1 MDFQLVLPMFFP
13 KLREIKFKTKQNRLF
28 MSKTIIISN
37 RLPVQLQISN
47 GGITAIPSVG
57 GLATGMKSVHS
68 GGDSLWIGWSGLT
81 DEEIP
86 EELAPK
92 IDKALAEHGSSKVR
106 LTKKEVNGFYFG
118 FSNRTIWPLF
128 HYFLEYSEFE
138 LSYWE
143 TYKAVNQKF
152 ADAILEKAGDN
163 DTIWV
168 HDYQLMLVPQMV
180 REKHPNISIGF
191 FLHIPFPS
199 YEIFRTLP
207 WRREILQGLLGSDLI
222 GFHTYDYERHF
233 LSSVRRLLGLEV
245 SFNDIYLDDRVI
257 KVDSFPMGIDYKKFH
272 EAAKEHAQRN
282 ESQKSELQKRLDTH
296 KKSAP
301 DAKFFLSIDRLDYS
315 KGIAKRLKAFEYFL
329 NKYPAY
335 KEKVRLIILAVPSR
349 SNVPQYKLLKKE
361 IDELVGRINGE
372 LSTVSWTPI
381 WYFYRSMPFEN
392 LIDLY
397 TSCDIAWLTPIRD
410 GMNLVAKEYIAT
422 RTDKTGVLIL
432 SEMAGSAN
440 EMNESLLINPN
451 NFEQIADTLYQAINM
466 PKEEQQERNGILQK
480 RLERY
485 NVEKWANDFM
495 TSLVNQKE
503 KEDVYVSRRL
513 SVDLMNTV
521 MHSYIDA
528 KKRLVFLDYD
538 GTLAGF
544 HNDPQ
549 KASPDEALYK
559 LLDEISSQPNT
570 DMYLIS
576 GRDKETFT
584 KWFLPKKYN
593 MIVEHGV
600 WLSQDGKDFHM
611 LENVKKDWMAKIL
624 PVLESFVDRTPGSFI
639 EEKNYSLAWHYRN
652 TDPDFGQ
659 KRAMELN
666 TVLTSLIA
674 NDDLS
679 VLNGNKVMEI
689 KSSNVNKGRAAMRIY
704 AEQDYDFVFAIGDD
718 WTDEFMFQELPEESV
733 TVKVGRQKT
742 SAKYFVDNTKN
753 VRDILARFAEKR

>member
-1 MDFQLVLPMFFP
+1 MG
-13 KLREIKFKTKQNRLF
+13 
-28 MSKTIIISN
+28 KTIIISN
-37 RLPVQLQISN
+37 RLPVQLQIDN
-47 GGITAIPSVG
+47 GSITAVPSVG

-68 GGDSLWIGWSGLT
+68 GGNSLWIGWSGLT

-86 EELAPK
+86 QELGND
-92 IDKALAEHGSSKVR
+92 IDSALAQHGSSKVC
-106 LTKKEVNGFYFG
+106 LTAQEVEGFYYG

-128 HYFLEYSEFE
+128 HYFLEYAEFE
-138 LSYWE
+138 LDSWE

-152 ADAILEKAGDN
+152 ADAILAKATD
-163 DTIWV
+163 DDVIWI

-180 REKHPNISIGF
+180 REERPDISIGF

-199 YEIFRTLP
+199 FEIFRTLP
-207 WRREILQGLLGSDLI
+207 WREEVLMGLLGADLI

-245 SFNDIYLDDRVI
+245 SFNDISLEDRVI
-257 KVDSFPMGIDYKKFH
+257 KVDSFPMGIDYKKFS
-272 EAAKEHAQRN
+272 EAAKEHNQRT
-282 ESQKSELQKRLDTH
+282 EVRKSELQKRLDTH

-301 DAKFFLSIDRLDYS
+301 DAKFLLSIDRLDYS
-315 KGIAKRLKAFEYFL
+315 KGIAKRIYAFEYFL
-329 NKYPAY
+329 NKYPQY
-335 KEKVRLIILAVPSR
+335 KEKVRLIVLAVPSR
-349 SNVPQYKLLKKE
+349 SNVPQYQLLKKE
-361 IDELVGRINGE
+361 VDELVGRINGE
-372 LSTVSWTPI
+372 FSTVSWTPI

-397 TSCDIAWLTPIRD
+397 TSSDIAWLTPLRD

-451 NFEQIADTLYQAINM
+451 NFEQIADALHTAITM
-466 PKEEQQERNGILQK
+466 PEAEQKERNTILQK

-495 TSLVNQKE
+495 NSLIDQKE
-503 KEDVYVSRRL
+503 KDHSYISRRL
-513 SVDLMNTV
+513 SVDLMNSITEDFKK
-521 MHSYIDA
+521 S
-528 KKRLVFLDYD
+528 KKRLLFIDYD
-538 GTLAGF
+538 GTLAAF

-549 KASPDEALYK
+549 KASPDKALYE
-559 LLDEISSQPNT
+559 LLDKISSQPGT

-576 GRDKETFT
+576 GRDKDTFT
-584 KWFLPKKYN
+584 KWFLPKKYH

-600 WLSQDGKDFHM
+600 WISQGGEEFRM
-611 LENVKKDWMAKIL
+611 LENVKRDWMEKIQ

-659 KRAMELN
+659 KRATELN
-666 TVLTSLIA
+666 TVLTSLIGT
-674 NDDLS
+674 DDLS

-689 KSSNVNKGRAAMRIY
+689 KSSNVNKGRAAMRVY
-704 AEQDYDFVFAIGDD
+704 SEDDYDFVFAIGDD
-718 WTDEFMFQELPEESV
+718 WTDEFMFQELPDTAV

-742 SAKYFVDNTKN
+742 QAKYYVDSIKN
-753 VRDILARFAEKR
+753 VRDLLKRFTQ

>member
-1 MDFQLVLPMFFP
+1 MSNELLMPFFLP
-13 KLREIKFKTKQNRLF
+13 KLREIKFKSKQKTLF
-28 MSKTIIISN
+28 MAKTIIISN

-47 GGITAIPSVG
+47 GSITAVPSVG

-86 EELAPK
+86 EELAPQ
-92 IDKALAEHGSSKVR
+92 IDEALAEHGSAKVC
-106 LTKKEVNGFYFG
+106 LSEEEVDGFYYG

-138 LSYWE
+138 LSSWE
-143 TYKAVNQKF
+143 TYVSVNQKF
-152 ADAILEKAGDN
+152 ADAILKEATD
-163 DTIWV
+163 DDIVWV

-180 REKHPNISIGF
+180 REKRPAISIGF

-199 YEIFRTLP
+199 FEIFRTLP
-207 WRREILQGLLGSDLI
+207 WRREILQGLLGADLI

-245 SFNDIYLDDRVI
+245 SFNDIHLENRVI
-257 KVDSFPMGIDYKKFH
+257 KVDSFPMGIDYKKFNN
-272 EAAKEHAQRN
+272 AAKEHAARS
-282 ESQKSELQKRLDTH
+282 ESEKSDLQKRLDIH
-296 KKSAP
+296 KKSTP

-315 KGIAKRLKAFEYFL
+315 KGIAKRLKAYEYFL
-329 NKYPAY
+329 NKYPEY

-349 SNVPQYKLLKKE
+349 SNVPQYQLLKKE

-372 LSTVSWTPI
+372 LSSVSWTPI

-410 GMNLVAKEYIAT
+410 GMNLVAKEFVAT

-432 SEMAGSAN
+432 SEMAGAAN

-451 NFEQIADTLYQAINM
+451 NFEQIADTLHQAITM
-466 PKEEQQERNGILQK
+466 PKEEQQERNEILQK

-485 NVEKWANDFM
+485 NVERWANDFM
-495 TSLVNQKE
+495 ASLKKQKE
-503 KEDVYVSRRL
+503 EDITYVSKKL
-513 SVDLMNTV
+513 SSTLLETITQD
-521 MHSYIDA
+521 YKAA
-528 KKRLVFLDYD
+528 KKKLVFLDYD
-538 GTLAGF
+538 GTLAAF
-544 HNDPQ
+544 KNDPQ
-549 KASPDEALYK
+549 KASPDTALYE
-559 LLDEISSQPNT
+559 LLDAIASQPNT

-600 WLSQDGKDFHM
+600 WISTDGEAFRT
-611 LENVKKDWMAKIL
+611 LETVKKDWMSKIL

-639 EEKNYSLAWHYRN
+639 EEKNYSLAWHYRK

-659 KRAMELN
+659 KRAVELN

-689 KSSNVNKGRAAMRIY
+689 KSSNVNKGRAAMRVY
-704 AEQDYDFVFAIGDD
+704 GEATYDFVFAIGDD
-718 WTDEFMFQELPEESV
+718 WTDEFMFQELPKDAI

-742 SAKYFVDNTKN
+742 QARYFVDNTDS
-753 VRDILARFAEKR
+753 VRTILSKFAVED

>member
-1 MDFQLVLPMFFP
+1 
-13 KLREIKFKTKQNRLF
+13 LREIKFKSKQNLRF

-47 GGITAIPSVG
+47 GAITATPSVG

-86 EELAPK
+86 EELVPN
-92 IDKALAEHGSSKVR
+92 IDQALAEHGSSKVR
-106 LTKKEVNGFYFG
+106 LTKKEVDGFYYG

-138 LSYWE
+138 LSSWE
-143 TYKAVNQKF
+143 TYKEVNQKF
-152 ADAILEKAGDN
+152 ANAILEKAGDE
-163 DTIWV
+163 DVIWI

-180 REKHPNISIGF
+180 RKKRPNVSIGF

-199 YEIFRTLP
+199 FEIFRTLP
-207 WRREILQGLLGSDLI
+207 WRSEILLGLLGADLI

-245 SFNDIYLDDRVI
+245 SFNDIFMDDREI

-272 EAAKEHAQRN
+272 EAAIEHARRN
-282 ESQKSELQKRLDTH
+282 ENQKSELQKRLDTH
-296 KKSAP
+296 KASTP
-301 DAKFFLSIDRLDYS
+301 DAKFFLSIDRLDYT
-315 KGIAKRLKAFEYFL
+315 KGIAKRLNAFEYFL
-329 NKYPAY
+329 NKYPEY

-349 SNVPQYKLLKKE
+349 SNVPQYQLLKKE
-361 IDELVGRINGE
+361 VDELVGRINGE

-381 WYFYRSMPFEN
+381 WYFYRSMPFDN

-397 TSCDIAWLTPIRD
+397 TTCDIAWLTPIRD
-410 GMNLVAKEYIAT
+410 GMNLVAKEYVAT
-422 RTDKTGVLIL
+422 RTDHTGVLIL

-451 NFEQIADTLYQAINM
+451 NFEQIADTLYKAINM
-466 PKEEQQERNGILQK
+466 PKKEQQERNKLLQQ

-495 TSLVNQKE
+495 ASLLNQK
-503 KEDVYVSRRL
+503 KRDLTYVSRKL
-513 SVDLMNTV
+513 SVDIMNTI
-521 MHSYIDA
+521 MKEYKSA
-528 KKRLVFLDYD
+528 KRRLLFLDYD
-538 GTLAGF
+538 GTLTGF

-549 KASPDEALYK
+549 KAGPDKQLYA
-559 LLDEISSQPNT
+559 LLDEISKQEDT

-584 KWFLPKKYN
+584 KWFLPKGYH

-600 WLSQDGKDFHM
+600 WISQDGEQFRM
-611 LENVKKDWMAKIL
+611 LENVKNDWMDKIR
-624 PVLESFVDRTPGSFI
+624 PVLESFVDRTPGSFV
-639 EEKNYSLAWHYRN
+639 EEKNYSLAWHYRQ

-659 KRAMELN
+659 KRSVELN

-689 KSSNVNKGRAAMRIY
+689 KSSNVNKGRASMRVF
-704 AEQDYDFVFAIGDD
+704 AESDYDFVFAIGDD
-718 WTDEFMFQELPEESV
+718 WTDEFMFQELPDSAV

-742 SAKYFVDNTKN
+742 HARYFVDSTKN
-753 VRDILARFAEKR
+753 VRDILGRFVDKI

>member
-1 MDFQLVLPMFFP
+1 MG
-13 KLREIKFKTKQNRLF
+13 
-28 MSKTIIISN
+28 KTIIISN
-37 RLPVQLQISN
+37 RLPVQLQIDK
-47 GGITAIPSVG
+47 GEITAVPSVG

-86 EELAPK
+86 DKLAPK
-92 IDKALAEHGSSKVR
+92 IDKALAEHGSSKVN
-106 LTKKEVNGFYFG
+106 LTADDIEGYYFG

-138 LSYWE
+138 STFWDA
-143 TYKAVNQKF
+143 YKKVNQKF
-152 ADAILEKAGDN
+152 ADAILEKAEDE
-163 DTIWV
+163 DTIWI

-180 REKHPNISIGF
+180 RAKRPEVSIGF

-199 YEIFRTLP
+199 FEIFRTLP
-207 WRREILQGLLGSDLI
+207 WREEVLTGLLGSDLI

-245 SFNDIYLDDRVI
+245 SFNDISLDDRVI
-257 KVDSFPMGIDYKKFH
+257 KVDSFPMGIDYKKFNTSARKN
-272 EAAKEHAQRN
+272 EASSEK
-282 ESQKSELQKRLDTH
+282 QKSELQKRLDTH
-296 KKSAP
+296 KQSAP

-315 KGIAKRLKAFEYFL
+315 KGIAKRIYAFEYFL
-329 NKYPAY
+329 NKYPQY
-335 KEKVRLIILAVPSR
+335 KEKVRLIVLAVPSR
-349 SNVPQYKLLKKE
+349 SNVPQYQLLKKE
-361 IDELVGRINGE
+361 VDELVGRINGE
-372 LSTVSWTPI
+372 FSTVSWTPI

-397 TSCDIAWLTPIRD
+397 TSSDIAWLTPLRD

-422 RTDKTGVLIL
+422 RTDQTGVLIL

-440 EMNESLLINPN
+440 EMNEALLINPN
-451 NFEQIADTLYQAINM
+451 NFEQTADALHRAINM
-466 PKEEQQERNGILQK
+466 PEKEQKQRNALLQK

-495 TSLVNQKE
+495 DSLLSQKE
-503 KEDVYVSRRL
+503 KDHTYISRRL
-513 SVDLMNTV
+513 SVDLMNIITKE
-521 MHSYIDA
+521 YRTA
-528 KKRLVFLDYD
+528 KKRLLFIDYD

-544 HNDPQ
+544 KNDPQ
-549 KASPDEALYK
+549 KAAPDEELYA
-559 LLDEISSQPNT
+559 LLDAISSVENT
-570 DMYLIS
+570 DMFLIS
-576 GRDKETFT
+576 GRDKDTFT
-584 KWFLPKKYN
+584 KWFLHKEYS

-600 WLSQDGKDFHM
+600 WISRGGEEFKM
-611 LENVKKDWMAKIL
+611 LENVKKDWMEKIR

-659 KRAMELN
+659 KRATELN
-666 TVLTSLIA
+666 EVLTSLIGT
-674 NDDLS
+674 DDLS

-689 KSSNVNKGRAAMRIY
+689 KSSNVNKGRAAMRMY
-704 AEQDYDFVFAIGDD
+704 SEDDYEFVFAIGDD
-718 WTDEFMFQELPEESV
+718 WTDEFMFQELPESAV

-742 SAKYFVDNTKN
+742 QARYYVDSIKN
-753 VRDILARFAEKR
+753 VRDLLERFVM

>member
-1 MDFQLVLPMFFP
+1 MG
-13 KLREIKFKTKQNRLF
+13 
-28 MSKTIIISN
+28 KTIIISN
-37 RLPVQLQISN
+37 RLPIQLQIHN
-47 GGITAIPSVG
+47 GGITAVPSVG

-68 GGDSLWIGWSGLT
+68 GSDSLWIGWSGLT

-86 EELAPK
+86 TELIGD
-92 IDKALAEHGSSKVR
+92 IDKALSKHGSSKVN
-106 LTKKEVNGFYFG
+106 LTNKEVDGFYYG

-138 LSYWE
+138 LDSWN
-143 TYKAVNQKF
+143 TYKEVNQKF
-152 ADAILEKAGDN
+152 ADAIIEKANED

-180 REKHPNISIGF
+180 KEKLPNISIGF

-199 YEIFRTLP
+199 FEIFRTLP
-207 WRREILQGLLGSDLI
+207 WRKEVLEGLLGSDLI

-245 SFNDIYLDDRVI
+245 SFNDIYLEDRII
-257 KVDSFPMGIDYKKFH
+257 KVDSFPMGIDYKKFNN
-272 EAAKEHAQRN
+272 AAKEHLGRIPENQ
-282 ESQKSELQKRLDTH
+282 SELQQRLNKH
-296 KKSAP
+296 KKSTP
-301 DAKFFLSIDRLDYS
+301 DAKFLLSIDRLDYS
-315 KGIAKRLKAFEYFL
+315 KGIAKRLNAFEYFL
-329 NKYPAY
+329 NKYPKY

-349 SNVPQYKLLKKE
+349 SNVPQYQLLKKE
-361 IDELVGRINGE
+361 VDELVGRINGE
-372 LSTVSWTPI
+372 FSTVSWTPI

-451 NFEQIADTLYQAINM
+451 NFEQTADAIDQAIHM
-466 PKEEQQERNGILQK
+466 PIEEQQERNDILQK

-495 TSLVNQKE
+495 TSLKHQKE
-503 KEDVYVSRRL
+503 TSHTYVSRKL
-513 SVDLMNTV
+513 SVDLMNTITKDYKN
-521 MHSYIDA
+521 S
-528 KKRLVFLDYD
+528 KKRLLFIDYD

-544 HNDPQ
+544 HNNPQ
-549 KASPDEALYK
+549 KASPDEELYT
-559 LLDEISSQPNT
+559 LLDEISSQENT

-576 GRDKETFT
+576 GRDKETFS

-600 WLSQDGKDFHM
+600 WISQNGEEFRM
-611 LENVKKDWMAKIL
+611 LENVKKDWMEKIH

-639 EEKNYSLAWHYRN
+639 EEKNYSLAWHYRK

-659 KRAMELN
+659 KRATELN

-689 KSSNVNKGRAAMRIY
+689 KSSNVNKGRAAMRVY
-704 AEQDYDFVFAIGDD
+704 TEDEYDFVFAIGDD
-718 WTDEFMFQELPEESV
+718 WTDEFMFQELPESAV
-733 TVKVGRQKT
+733 TVKVGHQKT
-742 SAKYFVDNTKN
+742 QAKYYVDGIKN
-753 VRDILARFAEKR
+753 VRTILKRFID

>member
-1 MDFQLVLPMFFP
+1 
-13 KLREIKFKTKQNRLF
+13 

-37 RLPVQLQISN
+37 RLPVQLQIDNKS
-47 GGITAIPSVG
+47 IKAIPSVG
-57 GLATGMKSVHS
+57 GLATGMKSVHQ

-81 DEEIP
+81 YEEIP
-86 EELAPK
+86 DGMSGK
-92 IDKALAEHGSSKVR
+92 IDEALAKHGSSKVN
-106 LTKKEVNGFYFG
+106 LTADEVDGFYYG

-138 LSYWE
+138 LDSWE
-143 TYKAVNQKF
+143 TYKKVNQKF
-152 ADAILEKAGDN
+152 ADAIVAQAKEGD
-163 DTIWV
+163 IVWV

-180 REKHPNISIGF
+180 KEKLPTISIGF

-207 WRREILQGLLGSDLI
+207 WRTEILEGLLGADLV

-233 LSSVRRLLGLEV
+233 LSSVKRLLSLEV
-245 SFNDIYLDDRVI
+245 SFNEIYLEDRII
-257 KVDSFPMGIDYKKFH
+257 KVDSFPMGIDYKKFS
-272 EAAKEHAQRN
+272 EAAKAHQ
-282 ESQKSELQKRLDTH
+282 QKSPDEGSELQQRLDAH
-296 KKSAP
+296 KASTP
-301 DAKFFLSIDRLDYS
+301 DAKFLLSIDRLDYS
-315 KGIAKRLKAFEYFL
+315 KGIAKRLNAFEYFL
-329 NKYPAY
+329 NKYPHY

-349 SNVPQYKLLKKE
+349 SNVPQYQLLKRE
-361 IDELVGRINGE
+361 VDELVGRINGE
-372 LSTVSWTPI
+372 FSTVSWTPI

-397 TSCDIAWLTPIRD
+397 TSSDIAWLTPIRD

-422 RTDKTGVLIL
+422 RTDKSGVLIL

-451 NFEQIADTLYQAINM
+451 NFEQIADAIDQAITM
-466 PKEEQQERNGILQK
+466 PIQEQQERNDILQK
-480 RLERY
+480 RLARY

-495 TSLVNQKE
+495 NSLKNQKE
-503 KEDVYVSRRL
+503 KSHAYVSKKL
-513 SVDLMNTV
+513 SNNLLNSVLKD
-521 MHSYIDA
+521 YKGA
-528 KKRLVFLDYD
+528 KKRLLFIDYD
-538 GTLAGF
+538 GTLAAF

-549 KASPDEALYK
+549 KASPDEELYQ
-559 LLDEISSQPNT
+559 LLDKISSQENT
-570 DMYLIS
+570 VMFLIS

-584 KWFLPKKYN
+584 QWFLPKKYN

-600 WLSQDGKDFHM
+600 WLSKNGDDFFM
-611 LENVKKDWMAKIL
+611 LENVKKDWMEKIQ

-639 EEKNYSLAWHYRN
+639 EEKNYSLAWHYRK

-659 KRAMELN
+659 KRASELN

-689 KSSNVNKGRAAMRIY
+689 KSSNVNKGRAAMRMY
-704 AEQDYDFVFAIGDD
+704 SEAEYDFVFAIGDD
-718 WTDEFMFQELPEESV
+718 WTDEFMFQELPESAV
-733 TVKVGRQKT
+733 TVKVGLQKT
-742 SAKYFVDNTKN
+742 QAKYYVDGTKDVRKLLKRFV
-753 VRDILARFAEKR
+753 E

>member
-1 MDFQLVLPMFFP
+1 
-13 KLREIKFKTKQNRLF
+13 

-47 GGITAIPSVG
+47 GNITAVPSVG

-68 GGDSLWIGWSGLT
+68 SGDSLWIGWSGLT

-86 EELAPK
+86 DELSDK
-92 IDKALAEHGSSKVR
+92 IDEALAMHGSSKVR
-106 LTKKEVNGFYFG
+106 LTANEVDGFYYG

-138 LSYWE
+138 LDSWN

-152 ADAILEKAGDN
+152 ADAILDKAADD

-180 REKHPNISIGF
+180 REKRPNIAIGF

-199 YEIFRTLP
+199 FEIFRTMP
-207 WRREILQGLLGSDLI
+207 WREEVLRGLLGSDLI
-222 GFHTYDYERHF
+222 GFHIYDYERHF

-245 SFNDIYLDDRVI
+245 SFNDIYLDNRVI
-257 KVDSFPMGIDYKKFH
+257 KVDSFPMGIDYKKFRG
-272 EAAKEHAQRN
+272 AAEEHAKRSPNQL
-282 ESQKSELQKRLDTH
+282 SELQKRLNTH
-296 KKSAP
+296 KLSDP
-301 DAKFFLSIDRLDYS
+301 DNKFLLSIDRLDYS
-315 KGIAKRLKAFEYFL
+315 KGIAKRLNAFEYFL
-329 NKYPAY
+329 NKYPQY

-349 SNVPQYKLLKKE
+349 SNVPQYQLLKKE

-372 LSTVSWTPI
+372 FSTVSWTPI

-397 TSCDIAWLTPIRD
+397 TSSDIAWLTPLRD

-451 NFEQIADTLYQAINM
+451 NFEQISDAIYEAINM
-466 PKEEQQERNGILQK
+466 PIDEQKARNEQLQQ

-495 TSLVNQKE
+495 TSLKE
-503 KEDVYVSRRL
+503 QRDREAANVSTRITEERL
-513 SVDLMNTV
+513 STIVSDY
-521 MHSYIDA
+521 SKA
-528 KKRLVFLDYD
+528 KKRILFLDYD

-549 KASPDEALYK
+549 KAGPDEELYK
-559 LLDEISSQPNT
+559 LLDALHNQDGT
-570 DMYLIS
+570 DLFLIS
-576 GRDKETFT
+576 GRDKNTFT
-584 KWFLPKKYN
+584 KWFLHKGYN

-600 WLSQDGKDFHM
+600 WISRKGEQFKL
-611 LENVKKDWMAKIL
+611 LENVKNDWMEKIR

-639 EEKNYSLAWHYRN
+639 EEKNYSLAWHYRK
-652 TDPDFGQ
+652 TDPDFGSL
-659 KRAMELN
+659 RATELS
-666 TVLTSLIA
+666 TVLTSLIGT
-674 NDDLS
+674 DDLS
-679 VLNGNKVMEI
+679 VLNGNKVMEV
-689 KSSNVNKGRAAMRIY
+689 KSSNVNKGRASMRMLGE
-704 AEQDYDFVFAIGDD
+704 ADYDFTFAIGDD
-718 WTDEFMFQELPEESV
+718 WTDEFMFQELPESTV
-733 TVKVGRQKT
+733 TVKVGRHKT
-742 SAKYFVDNTKN
+742 SAKYFVEDTKK
-753 VRDILARFAEKR
+753 VRILLKAFIKV